1 MAVAGAPRTFL
12 DKFKFTI
19 EIDGVAHAGFNKMSA
34 LEAEFDEITYR
45 EGGDLV
51 PTVKDPGL
59 LNVSDV
65 TLERGAVADD
75 GDLYDWFEQVADYA
89 TNTGLNQPNFK
100 REFDI
105 VERDREGSPVQR
117 WRCEEAWVKKFTA
130 GEWDADASEKVIQMV
145 TLSIRGFKRRV
156 NLG

>member
-1 MAVAGAPRTFL
+1 
-12 DKFKFTI
+12 
-19 EIDGVAHAGFNKMSA
+19 MSP
-34 LEAEFDEITYR
+34 LEGEFDEIVYR

-59 LNVSDV
+59 LNISDV
-65 TLERGAVADD
+65 TLERGAVAEDSD
-75 GDLYDWFEQVADYA
+75 MYDWFEEVADYV
-89 TNTGLNQPNFK
+89 TNTGLVQPQFK

-105 VERDREGSPVQR
+105 VERDRAGQPVQR
-117 WRCEEAWVKKFTA
+117 WRCTEAWPKKFVA
-130 GEWDADASEKVIQMV
+130 GEWDADASEKVVQSV